1 VTETKPSSPGR
12 PRLLVLASTFP
23 SHPNDGTPHFVLDL
37 ARIQARSFDT
47 VVIVPRVPGS
57 APVER
62 IDGVEV
68 RRFRY
73 FPRRWEGLAHGA
85 IIENLR
91 GRRSNWLQVLPFFI
105 AEILAIR
112 RAVRELHPDVL
123 HVHWIIP
130 QGLSALVAARR
141 VPWLVTTLGGDL
153 YALTDPL
160 STRLKRAV
168 LRRARAAT
176 AMNTQMCE
184 MLLTL
189 GAPAQRTQV
198 LSMGAQVDRI
208 RDGAAHVHT
217 TPGRLLFAGRLVEKK
232 GVEVLLRA
240 LRLLPDNLEWSLRV
254 VGDGP
259 LRADL
264 ERAAAGL
271 PVRFLGQL
279 GLAELAEEYGT
290 SEVIVLP
297 SVRAASGDQDG
308 LPVVLIEAMA
318 AGRAVVASALSGI
331 DAAISDGHS
340 GLLVPPGD
348 PTALADALTQL
359 LTDASLRERLG
370 ENARSRADEFS
381 VEAVG
386 ERYVSLLRDIAGA
399 PDR

>member
-1 VTETKPSSPGR
+1 MPASPGR
-12 PRLLVLASTFP
+12 PRLLVIASTFP
-23 SHPNDGTPHFVLDL
+23 SHANDGTPHFVLDL
-37 ARIQARSFDT
+37 ARIQARTFDT
-47 VVIVPRVPGS
+47 VVIAPRVPG
-57 APVER
+57 ATPVER
-62 IDGVEV
+62 MDGVEV

-73 FPRRWEGLAHGA
+73 FPRRWEGLADGA

-91 GRRSNWLQVLPFFI
+91 SRRSNWLQVLPFFI

-112 RAVRELHPDVL
+112 RAVREHRPDVV

-141 VPWLVTTLGGDL
+141 IPWLVTTLGGDL

-168 LRRARAAT
+168 LGRARTVT
-176 AMNTQMCE
+176 AMNAQMCE
-184 MLLTL
+184 ILLTL
-189 GAPAQRTQV
+189 GAPVQHTQV

-208 RDGAAHVHT
+208 RDGVAHAHT

-232 GVEVLLRA
+232 GVHILLEA
-240 LRLLPDNLEWSLRV
+240 LRLLPDDMEWSLCV

-264 ERAAAGL
+264 ERAASGL
-271 PVRFLGQL
+271 PVRFLGQM
-279 GLAELAEEYGT
+279 GLAELIVEYGA
-290 SEVIVLP
+290 SDVVVLP

-318 AGRAVVASALSGI
+318 AGRAVVASDLPGI

-348 PTALADALTQL
+348 PAALADALTRL
-359 LTDASLRERLG
+359 LIDASLREQLG
-370 ENARSRADEFS
+370 KNARSRADEFS

-386 ERYVSLLRDIAGA
+386 GRYVSLLLDVAGKS
-399 PDR
+399 